1 MSQPFV
7 QSQITAMAESI
18 TINIVGR
25 EVGVQCHPESIETT
39 FRDEMVAREMG
50 LQVLAAQAIEHRA
63 RQGLPIP
70 HALVA
75 VAEAHTFHDLLRQ

>member
-1 MSQPFV
+1 
-7 QSQITAMAESI
+7 MAESI

-25 EVGVQCHPESIETT
+25 EVGVQYHPETVEAT

-50 LQVLAAQAIEHRA
+50 LQVLAAQAIEHRG

-70 HALVA
+70 PALVA
-75 VAEAHTFHDLLRQ
+75 IAQAHTFHDLLRS